1 MLVLLAQPGPH
12 RRREP
17 HVVHRAV
24 PGVPRMRREEA
35 ACERRNQQSNAVQE
49 MEEGAEGPFPGPP
62 GSALR
67 ERDSKPLQGASVKSG
82 GLERCRK
89 RQGNPCQV
97 CTTELSES
105 KPSDDASKTRND
117 DIRTRAAGM
126 PWDEPGELSRS
137 WPGGVRRKGGKNVVR
152 ALVRNSGTSR
162 VVAPPETVG
171 TGVRRG
177 RKPKARVPD
186 AAHWGG
192 LGRSSDEGAVMAL
205 EQRPQPSCWT
215 VWPIW

>member
-1 MLVLLAQPGPH
+1 MEV
-12 RRREP
+12 
-17 HVVHRAV
+17 
-24 PGVPRMRREEA
+24 A
-35 ACERRNQQSNAVQE
+35 ACKRRDQQSNAVQE
-49 MEEGAEGPFPGPP
+49 MEEGADGPFPGPP

-67 ERDSKPLQGASVKSG
+67 ERDSKRLQGASVKSR

-105 KPSDDASKTRND
+105 KPSDDASKTVD
-117 DIRTRAAGM
+117 DIRTRGDSL
-126 PWDEPGELSRS
+126 PSDK
-137 WPGGVRRKGGKNVVR
+137 PGGVRRKGGKNVVR

-162 VVAPPETVG
+162 VVASLERMG

-186 AAHWGG
+186 VAHWGG
-192 LGRSSDEGAVMAL
+192 SGRRSDEGIVMTL
-205 EQRPQPSCWT
+205 EQRP
-215 VWPIW
+215 